1 MVIIRILISFFS
13 YIFRFFRKQSEIAGN
28 PLEAKTR
35 LSLRNDPF
43 QLIFIVLIEKSFWIE
58 KLWIRGDSE

>member
-1 MVIIRILISFFS
+1 MVIIRILISFFLHFQ
-13 YIFRFFRKQSEIAGN
+13 IFQKTVWDCRKSIRGKNE
-28 PLEAKTR
+28 TFT
-35 LSLRNDPF
+35 RNDPF